1 MATRKR
7 PAGRGG
13 EEQKEAHF
21 HISSAL
27 FEELGERL
35 VSKPEVALA
44 ELIKNA
50 YDADAGNCH
59 LSISD
64 AQIVVADSGH
74 GMTEDVFLKSW
85 MVVSGQAKGE
95 LRFSRTYGRSMA
107 GSKGVGRF
115 SARFLGNILDVESVA
130 WDPSLRR
137 KTRLK
142 TSFNWASISRSE
154 SIEEVIID
162 YTTAVVEDAVPTG
175 TVLTIRE
182 LRNNAASAST
192 WTIKTDV
199 LKLTDPSSGLE
210 PPPFKWKSNAASRG
224 EVTDPGFRVTFD
236 EDEGED
242 EDEALP
248 VDVAASI
255 LKSYVGRIRLEVSE
269 DGKVAYT
276 VYWKGSERPVEK
288 KSFSLSKLVKP
299 YGAKVLRSEAEDSE
313 VDARGLPVE
322 LEKVQ
327 NLPLATRLNSPV
339 FIDLRFF
346 PRRRG
351 TFADLPVNGLKAQGW
366 LGARASFA
374 VVDNNFAMAN
384 YADAAS
390 DWLGID
396 ASKATNERRWQSVLT
411 EALYPMDEEDRKS
424 TSRNPMLALPRGRQL
439 MGRIHVATKKLPV
452 GREDESDEWLQPNM
466 DRESLRSN
474 GAFRLLWHV
483 ARFAVEVLAVHDRN
497 HRLEELEAEE
507 RERQL
512 AARTALS
519 SAISE
524 FESAPDIEPEVRTR
538 IAERLRTAEEHI
550 RQSEEYNR
558 ESRVSL
564 ELMAMMG
571 VMAGFMTHEFDKAIV
586 GLQKSSAVLKKLSKK
601 FPELAEPARTISTSE
616 EKLGEFI
623 EYMRVFV
630 KSARNPQPVE
640 FKSKAQVSF
649 ALSSLLSIAEAHQV
663 TVEVD
668 IDSKLPGPFM
678 PVAAYNGIVVNLVSN
693 AFKAMVG
700 KVPGAARKVRI
711 YATNDASRHTLV
723 VADTGIGIPEY
734 LRSRIWDP
742 LFTTTDNDEDNPLG
756 TGLGLGL
763 SVVRRVV
770 SEMKGRVEL
779 MNPPPTGFETAFR
792 VSLPLARE

>member
-1 MATRKR
+1 VATRKKQAVR
-7 PAGRGG
+7 SG
-13 EEQKEAHF
+13 EQKKEAHF

-35 VSKPEVALA
+35 VSKPEIALA

-50 YDADAGNCH
+50 YDADAVSCH
-59 LSISD
+59 LSIED
-64 AQIVVADSGH
+64 DQIVVVDTGH
-74 GMTEDVFLKSW
+74 GMTEDIFLNSW
-85 MVVSGQAKGE
+85 MVVSGQTKGE

-130 WDPSLRR
+130 WDQTLRR
-137 KTRLK
+137 KTRLR
-142 TSFNWASISRSE
+142 TSFNWTRISRSK
-154 SIEEVIID
+154 SIEKVVID
-162 YTTAVVEDAVPTG
+162 YTTSPVEDSVPTG
-175 TVLTIRE
+175 TTLTIRE
-182 LRNNAASAST
+182 LRNDAASAST

-199 LKLTDPSSGLE
+199 LRLTDPSSGLE
-210 PPPFKWKSNAASRG
+210 PPPFKWKSNSAARG
-224 EVTDPGFRVTFD
+224 EVIDPGFRVLFPEEEEEAD
-236 EDEGED
+236 ED
-242 EDEALP
+242 ALP

-255 LKSYVGRIRLEVSE
+255 IKAYIGRIRLEVSE
-269 DGKVAYT
+269 EGRVSYE
-276 VYWKGSERPVEK
+276 VYWKGTQKPVERK
-288 KSFSLSKLVKP
+288 TFSLSRLVKP
-299 YGAKVLRSEAEDSE
+299 YSAGELRGHAEEGD
-313 VDARGLPVE
+313 VDTRGLPLA
-322 LEKVQ
+322 LEDVQ
-327 NLPLATRLNSPV
+327 NLPLAVRLNSPV

-346 PRRRG
+346 PRRKG
-351 TFADLPVNGLKAQGW
+351 TFSDLPVNGLKAQGW
-366 LGARASFA
+366 LGSRASFA

-384 YADAAS
+384 YADSAS

-396 ASKATNERRWQSVLT
+396 ASKATNERHWQSVLT
-411 EALYPMDEEDRKS
+411 SALYPMDEEDRRS

-439 MGRIHVATKKLPV
+439 IGRVHVATKKLPAA
-452 GREDESDEWLQPNM
+452 REHESDEWLQPNM
-466 DRESLRSN
+466 DRESLRAN
-474 GAFRLLWHV
+474 GAFRLLWHI
-483 ARFAVEVLAVHDRN
+483 ARFAVEVLAFHDRN

-507 RERQL
+507 KQRQ
-512 AARTALS
+512 AEARTALS

-558 ESRVSL
+558 DARLSL
-564 ELMAMMG
+564 ELMSMMG
-571 VMAGFMTHEFDKAIV
+571 VMAGFMTHEFDKAMI
-586 GLQKSSAVLKKLSKK
+586 GLQKSSATIKKLAKK
-601 FPELAEPARTISTSE
+601 FPELSESASLISTSE
-616 EKLGEFI
+616 KNLGEFI

-630 KSARNPQPVE
+630 KSARNPQPTS
-640 FKSKAQVSF
+640 FMSKAQVSL
-649 ALSSLLSIAEAHQV
+649 ALSSLMSIAAAHQV
-663 TVEVD
+663 SVEVE

-700 KVPGAARKVRI
+700 KVAGSPRKVRI

-723 VADTGIGIPEY
+723 VADTGIGIPDY
-734 LRSRIWDP
+734 VRSRIWDP

-770 SEMKGRVEL
+770 SEMKGRVDL
-779 MNPPPTGFETAFR
+779 MSPPPAGFETAFR